1 MKSAS
6 ISEAKNG
13 LSGLLADVRR
23 GETVLI
29 TRRGNPVAR
38 VDRYDATALPVRD
51 ATDALVRRGVAD
63 PPRAPLDVERFLA
76 GPVPRTARGCSAI
89 RFLVAERENG
99 R

>member
-6 ISEAKNG
+6 ITEAKNG

-38 VDRYDATALPVRD
+38 VDRYDATALPAR
-51 ATDALVRRGVAD
+51 DALVRRGVAD

-76 GPVPRTARGCSAI
+76 GPVPRAVRGCSAS